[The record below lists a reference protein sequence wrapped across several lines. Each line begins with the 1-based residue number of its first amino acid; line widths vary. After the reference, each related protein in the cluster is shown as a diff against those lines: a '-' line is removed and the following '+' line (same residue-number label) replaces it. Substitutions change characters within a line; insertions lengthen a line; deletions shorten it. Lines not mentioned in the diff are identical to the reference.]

1 MKKLLF
7 TIASVLLVVA
17 QSQAQLAKDNK
28 CKFLGNIT
36 TSYNWQEY
44 CDPQENESAYKYKD
58 LWDQVTC
65 ENATKWGSVHQGFGR
80 FNWDNALIWGS
91 QHPTFIE
98 SLSVDETKRAII
110 EWYDEV
116 QKHYP
121 DLTIIDVVNE
131 AIYSGGDYHSP
142 YKQTKIIEA
151 LGSLAEDR
159 AEKETGTRP
168 SYNCNTNG
176 YPNTNVG

>member
-65 ENATKWGSVHQGFGR
+65 ENATK
-80 FNWDNALIWGS
+80 
-91 QHPTFIE
+91 
-98 SLSVDETKRAII
+98 
-110 EWYDEV
+110 
-116 QKHYP
+116 
-121 DLTIIDVVNE
+121 
-131 AIYSGGDYHSP
+131 
-142 YKQTKIIEA
+142 
-151 LGSLAEDR
+151 
-159 AEKETGTRP
+159 
-168 SYNCNTNG
+168 
-176 YPNTNVG
+176 